1 MVAQSLGVLKRRAE
15 HFYCL
20 NPKCLLTRF
29 RTYLA
34 LQKKKKVIIK
44 ILH

>member
-15 HFYCL
+15 QFHCL
-20 NPKCLLTRF
+20 NPKCLLTGF

-34 LQKKKKVIIK
+34 LQKKIVIIK